1 MAEFD
6 GRTALITGAGRGIG
20 AATARLLADR
30 GARVA
35 VLDLDIGAARAIAAE
50 IGNGAEA
57 FDVDVTDEDSVE
69 STVDTVAR
77 TMGGLHLAVNNAGI
91 VGPDAAVGRYPSD
104 VWRRVMSVDL
114 DGVFYS
120 LRAEI
125 PAITASG
132 GGAIVNVSS
141 ILGTVGQKGQAAYV
155 AAKHAVIGL
164 TKTAALET
172 ATQGIR
178 INSVGPGFVDT
189 QLLSH
194 VDEKGRT
201 VLDALHPVGR
211 MGRASEVAEVI
222 AFLLSARA
230 GFVTGS
236 HHNVDGGFTAR

>member
-1 MAEFD
+1 MTEFD

-35 VLDLDIGAARAIAAE
+35 VLDRDAVAARAVADE
-50 IGNGAEA
+50 IGNGARA
-57 FDVDVTDEDSVE
+57 FEVDVADEDSVA
-69 STVDTVAR
+69 STVDAVTR
-77 TMGGLHLAVNNAGI
+77 TMDGLHLAVNNAGI
-91 VGPDAAVGRYPSD
+91 VGPDAAVGQYPSD
-104 VWRRVMSVDL
+104 VWRRVMSVNL

-125 PAITASG
+125 PAVMASG

-141 ILGTVGQKGQAAYV
+141 ILGTVGQKGQAPYV

-172 ATQGIR
+172 AKQGVR
-178 INSVGPGFVDT
+178 INSVGPGYVDT
-189 QLLSH
+189 QLISH
-194 VDEKGRT
+194 VDEKGRAF
-201 VLDALHPVGR
+201 LDASHPVGR
-211 MGRASEVAEVI
+211 MGQPNDVAELI
-222 AFLLSARA
+222 AFLLSDRA
-230 GFVTGS
+230 AFVTGS

>member
-1 MAEFD
+1 MTEFD
-6 GRTALITGAGRGIG
+6 GRTALITGAGHGIG

-35 VLDLDIGAARAIAAE
+35 ILDVDVAAARALADE
-50 IGNGAEA
+50 IGKGAEA
-57 FDVDVTDEDSVE
+57 FEVDVTDEDAVSSAVGAV
-69 STVDTVAR
+69 VD

-91 VGPDAAVGRYPSD
+91 AGADASVGKYPTD
-104 VWRRVMSVDL
+104 VWRRVLSVDL

-132 GGAIVNVSS
+132 GGAIVNLSS

-172 ATQGIR
+172 AKHGVR

-189 QLLSH
+189 PLLSH
-194 VDEKGRT
+194 IDDEGRA

-211 MGRASEVAEVI
+211 IGRATEVAELI
-222 AFLLSARA
+222 AFLLSDRA
-230 GFVTGS
+230 AFVTGS